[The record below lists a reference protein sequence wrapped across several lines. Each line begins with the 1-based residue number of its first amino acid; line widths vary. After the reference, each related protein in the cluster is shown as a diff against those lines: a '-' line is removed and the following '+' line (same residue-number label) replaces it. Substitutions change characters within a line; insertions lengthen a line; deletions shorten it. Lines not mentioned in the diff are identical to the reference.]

1 MKRKGQALIE
11 FSIILPI
18 LLLIVMGIAEFGMI
32 LNSYLTIQ
40 TASRE
45 GARIG
50 IIGADDS
57 EIVQVVYKSTQSIDK
72 QKINITIT
80 PSSTNR
86 KSGDTL
92 KVRVEYEYDLI
103 IPIIK
108 NILGNKIE
116 LSAETSMRVEWRWF
130 KWRKREM
137 QP

>member
-50 IIGADDS
+50 IIGADDN
-57 EIVQVVYKSTQSIDK
+57 EIVQAVYKSTQSIDK
-72 QKINITIT
+72 RKINITIT

-116 LSAETSMRVEWRWF
+116 LSAETSMRVE
-130 KWRKREM
+130 
-137 QP
+137 

>member
-116 LSAETSMRVEWRWF
+116 LSAETSMRVE
-130 KWRKREM
+130 
-137 QP
+137 